1 VPFIASLRDL
11 ARRFPLVTA
20 VGIGVV
26 CGVVAVAFHE
36 FVEVARQLLIG
47 RALEGHG
54 ALRTIFTVLIPA
66 TTFALLALAI
76 RKFAP
81 GAVGANLARVKMA
94 YSRDIGLLGPRSVLA
109 TFAATP
115 LSLGAGAPLG
125 PEGPIVVISSGV
137 SMALARWLKLPRKMI
152 RDMIP
157 VGVAAGIAGIFNTPI
172 AGVVFALEEVLGSA
186 DRGVLGTVLVGA
198 VAAAAVEKALLGGK
212 ALLEAPH
219 ANWNDARELI
229 GFAIVGIVSGV
240 VSGMAIGTS
249 HRLKAWL
256 ARRLPS
262 WPLRAA
268 LAGVVI
274 GLLGLL
280 SPQILGVGYGQVGI
294 WLHGGGTGSGAT
306 IAFFVKTIAFVLAIS
321 AGVLGGTFAP
331 SLFIGA
337 ALGAATGQALHVL
350 LPHAT
355 IDPRAYALLGLGAF
369 FAGLLRSPLAAV
381 LIAVELTHDYEL
393 IVPLMLAVSL
403 SVAISR
409 RISPLS
415 VVEQQM
421 IDEGYVEG
429 PHHEDP
435 LAQLTV
441 AEAMTANPITLSASS
456 TLLDAART
464 VAGTRHAW
472 YPVEEEGR
480 FIAVLSRDEL
490 DRAGRDGRM
499 QELVRDH
506 AITPRVIAATSE
518 RVTDVLLRMQITGV
532 DRCPVIDDVQ
542 SRRIVGFL
550 SPGDLLRARMRRM
563 EVA

>member
-1 VPFIASLRDL
+1 MTFLAALRDL

-26 CGVVAVAFHE
+26 CGIVAVGFHE
-36 FVEVARQLLIG
+36 LVELARQLLIG
-47 RALEGHG
+47 PALEGHG
-54 ALRTIFTVLIPA
+54 TVRTILTVVIPA
-66 TTFALLALAI
+66 AMFALLALAV
-76 RKFAP
+76 RRLAP

-94 YSRDIGLLGPRSVLA
+94 YSRDIELLGPRSVVA

-172 AGVVFALEEVLGSA
+172 TGVVFALEEVLGSA
-186 DRGVLGTVLVGA
+186 ERGVLGTVLVGA
-198 VAAAAVEKALLGGK
+198 VSAAVVEKALLGGRP
-212 ALLEAPH
+212 LLAAPP
-219 ANWNDARELI
+219 AVWNDARELI
-229 GFAIVGIVSGV
+229 GFAVVGILSGV
-240 VSGMAIGTS
+240 ISGIAIGTS

-268 LAGVVI
+268 LAGMVI
-274 GLLGLL
+274 GLLGLA

-294 WLHGGGTGSGAT
+294 WLHGGGTGSAAT

-337 ALGAATGQALHVL
+337 ALGAATGQALRVI

-355 IDPRAYALLGLGAF
+355 IDPRTYALLGLGAF

-429 PHHEDP
+429 PHREDP

-441 AEAMTANPITLSASS
+441 GQAMTANPIAVSAGA
-456 TLLDAART
+456 TLLEAART
-464 VAGTRHAW
+464 VAGTRHQW
-472 YPVEEEGR
+472 YPVVDEGR

-490 DRAGRDGRM
+490 DRAAREGRT

-506 AITPRVIAATSE
+506 AITPRVIAIASE
-518 RVTDVLLRMQITGV
+518 PITDVLLRMQLTAV

-550 SPGDLLRARMRRM
+550 SPSDLLRARMQRM
-563 EVA
+563 EGA